1 MSLDPMPPAPH
12 LVSTRKAAQLY
23 GKSEHAVLK
32 ALRSEGVEPVV
43 TEKHTGG
50 KYYWWDPMTVLK
62 VRAVKAE
69 RLADAQ
75 RRFALM
81 AKAGTNIKDRRG
93 AQLKARETRL
103 ETQRQKIL
111 ARIKERETCATRN

>member
-1 MSLDPMPPAPH
+1 MNPIPPEPH
-12 LVSTRKAAQLY
+12 LVSTRKAAQIY
-23 GKSEHAVLK
+23 GKAENTVLK

-69 RLADAQ
+69 RMADVQ

-81 AKAGTNIKDRRG
+81 AKAGTHIKDRRG

-103 ETQRQKIL
+103 ENYRQKVL
-111 ARIKERETCATRN
+111 ARIKERECATRN